1 VQPLQR
7 WEPEGLLQLRLWELH
22 WLHSQGLLLLLLL
35 LWLGPVVE
43 DQLLQQGRLW
53 VPLQQTCACAAWQLL
68 PAFFAVLLQPGDAA
82 GLLRSEHVACQQ
94 LLQAKGLAM
103 GLLLVVVGFASAVQT
118 AAAAWRNLLLPPLHC
133 LAVCVRQAVAIRP
146 LLQTEQQFP
155 SAFVGLDHVPAA
167 AGILA

>member
-53 VPLQQTCACAAWQLL
+53 VPLQQTCACAAWQACFLCCASSARRRCRL
-68 PAFFAVLLQPGDAA
+68 AA
-82 GLLRSEHVACQQ
+82 
-94 LLQAKGLAM
+94 
-103 GLLLVVVGFASAVQT
+103 
-118 AAAAWRNLLLPPLHC
+118 
-133 LAVCVRQAVAIRP
+133 I
-146 LLQTEQQFP
+146 
-155 SAFVGLDHVPAA
+155 
-167 AGILA
+167 